1 MPSQQHQRLIAGIK
15 CAFDALDVCVPS
27 NAIDNIAHL
36 VVTSMTGP
44 HRVYHAVAHVFDVA
58 PKDIAQDPVAYLA
71 AIFHDVVYLQ
81 LDGGIAPFFL
91 PILQRARLLLVP
103 HAHNL
108 PFTTNETTTT
118 AAAAAQAQGSDNSS
132 VQAIVSSPQL
142 VASSPAGALQ
152 RAFALSNPAEL
163 ALMAG
168 EVISEHQH
176 KDNLALL
183 PAQSGMG
190 RARSTSSLDSMCSHA
205 TATTTTTTTTTTSDN
220 QDAATL
226 APTDTMSSALQT
238 TQSWWSQDDSSGDVA
253 AVPARRRTAAHRTC
267 YKVFGHVPGE
277 TLPFEIGAQ
286 GLNEFLSCVIAV
298 DMLAPF
304 LNEMQLLHLC
314 VCIEATIPFRTQHS
328 VDMLY
333 TRCVAVA
340 TEDLLLAPAH
350 AALAARRMMHS
361 ACQMAARDV
370 GNFAYA
376 DTRGFLANTWK
387 LLPELN
393 PALRDTKAIAVQDWM
408 AALAGNWGFFG
419 FLQHNPALIF
429 PHFDGCRTSEQQQ
442 QLEEQ
447 AVRNLQR
454 GRAYLGARLLSAS
467 IVHALAA
474 QQDTQAVQLL
484 AHDSS
489 DSDAEERTFDFE
501 DGRAGCVAYVK
512 ELLGAGFD
520 EVMGDSVCVAQT
532 SCNVSLRVLECL
544 ETLIFPHFDGCRTS
558 EQQQQLEEQAVRNLQ
573 RGRAYL
579 GARLLS
585 ASIVH
590 ALAAQQDTQAVQ
602 LLAHDS
608 SDSDAEERTF
618 DFEDGRAGC
627 VAYVKELLGAGF
639 DEVMGDSVCVAQTS
653 CNVSLRVLECLEEL
667 HGGDSAEAVLGGC
680 VKQCVAFH
688 KGEMDA
694 SSFVRGLPRAV
705 VDATTTPLLA

>member
-91 PILQRARLLLVP
+91 PILQRARLLPVP

-118 AAAAAQAQGSDNSS
+118 AAAAAQAQASDNSS

-176 KDNLALL
+176 TDNLALL
-183 PAQSGMG
+183 PAQSGMA
-190 RARSTSSLDSMCSHA
+190 RARSTSSLDSI
-205 TATTTTTTTTTTSDN
+205 DN
-220 QDAATL
+220 QDADTL

-238 TQSWWSQDDSSGDVA
+238 TQSWWSQDDSSADVA
-253 AVPARRRTAAHRTC
+253 AMPARRRTAAHRIC

-286 GLNEFLSCVIAV
+286 GLNEFLSCVVAV

-304 LNEMQLLHLC
+304 LDEMQLLHLC

-393 PALRDTKAIAVQDWM
+393 PALRDAKAIAVQDWM
-408 AALAGNWGFFG
+408 AALAGNWGFFD

-429 PHFDGCRTSEQQQ
+429 PHFEGCRT
-442 QLEEQ
+442 
-447 AVRNLQR
+447 
-454 GRAYLGARLLSAS
+454 
-467 IVHALAA
+467 
-474 QQDTQAVQLL
+474 
-484 AHDSS
+484 
-489 DSDAEERTFDFE
+489 
-501 DGRAGCVAYVK
+501 
-512 ELLGAGFD
+512 
-520 EVMGDSVCVAQT
+520 
-532 SCNVSLRVLECL
+532 
-544 ETLIFPHFDGCRTS
+544 P

-705 VDATTTPLLA
+705 VNAVSFSP

>member
-1 MPSQQHQRLIAGIK
+1 MATPDQEQQRQRLIAGLK
-15 CAFDALDVCVPS
+15 CAFDALDLVRVPS
-27 NAIDNIAHL
+27 NAIDNMAHL
-36 VVTSMTGP
+36 VVTAMMGP

-58 PKDIAQDPVAYLA
+58 PKDITQDPVAYLA

-91 PILQRARLLLVP
+91 PIFQRARLLPVP

-108 PFTTNETTTT
+108 SFITSEQRTTTT
-118 AAAAAQAQGSDNSS
+118 TTTTKHTTRRRHTTTTTIAAQERGSDTSS
-132 VQAIVSSPQL
+132 VQVIVSSPQL
-142 VASSPAGALQ
+142 LASSPAGTLQ
-152 RAFALSNPAEL
+152 RAFALSNPADL

-168 EVISEHQH
+168 GAISDTSFQGEHTT
-176 KDNLALL
+176 DVTL
-183 PAQSGMG
+183 PPIQPSAPSTRGLS
-190 RARSTSSLDSMCSHA
+190 RAASVDSSDSDA
-205 TATTTTTTTTTTSDN
+205 TATTTTTTTIDN

-226 APTDTMSSALQT
+226 ASKNTMSSALQT
-238 TQSWWSQDDSSGDVA
+238 TQSWWSQDDSSADVA
-253 AVPARRRTAAHRTC
+253 AVSARRRTAAHRIC

-286 GLNEFLSCVIAV
+286 GLNEFLSCVVAV

-304 LNEMQLLHLC
+304 LDEMQLLHLC

-429 PHFDGCRTSEQQQ
+429 PHFDGCRTPEQQQ

-467 IVHALAA
+467 IVHALAG

-512 ELLGAGFD
+512 ALLGAGFD
-520 EVMGDSVCVAQT
+520 EVMS
-532 SCNVSLRVLECL
+532 
-544 ETLIFPHFDGCRTS
+544 
-558 EQQQQLEEQAVRNLQ
+558 
-573 RGRAYL
+573 
-579 GARLLS
+579 
-585 ASIVH
+585 
-590 ALAAQQDTQAVQ
+590 
-602 LLAHDS
+602 
-608 SDSDAEERTF
+608 
-618 DFEDGRAGC
+618 
-627 VAYVKELLGAGF
+627 
-639 DEVMGDSVCVAQTS
+639 DSVCVAQTS

-694 SSFVRGLPRAV
+694 SSFVRCLPQSV
-705 VDATTTPLLA
+705 VDVVWRELGCF